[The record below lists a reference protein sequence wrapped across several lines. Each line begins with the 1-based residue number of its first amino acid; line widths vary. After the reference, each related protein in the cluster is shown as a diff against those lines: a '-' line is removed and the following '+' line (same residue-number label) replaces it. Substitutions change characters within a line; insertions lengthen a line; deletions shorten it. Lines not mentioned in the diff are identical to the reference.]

1 MSQSLAK
8 VRVHIVHSTKHHK
21 RVSFQDES
29 RALYRR
35 HGIALDERYA
45 WD

>member
-1 MSQSLAK
+1 MSL
-8 VRVHIVHSTKHHK
+8 VHIVHGTKHHK
-21 RVSFQDES
+21 QFSFQDES
-29 RALYRR
+29 RALCQR